1 MIESLPPLTASEW
14 LAKNTAVLLDVRT
27 AGEYSSEHIEGAVLL
42 TPEEMG
48 GIRARYPG
56 RELIFQC
63 AAGGRSRNA
72 CAAFQK
78 IDPQQPVYNLE
89 GGINA
94 WKQAG
99 LPTIQG
105 TRRHLPLDR
114 QVQLTIGILL
124 VAATTAGFLAD
135 PNWHLAALC
144 IGAGLTIAGTTGF
157 CGLARLLAR
166 MPWNRA
172 ATNT

>member
-1 MIESLPPLTASEW
+1 MNIESLPPLTAREW
-14 LAKNTAVLLDVRT
+14 LANNDAVLLDVRT
-27 AGEYSSEHIEGAVLL
+27 AGEYASEHIEGAVLL
-42 TPEEMG
+42 TPEDMG
-48 GIRARYPG
+48 NIRTRYPG
-56 RELIFQC
+56 RKLIFQC

-72 CAAFQK
+72 CTAFQK
-78 IDPQQPVYNLE
+78 IDPAQAVYNLE

-105 TRRHLPLDR
+105 TRRLLPLDR

-124 VAATTAGFLAD
+124 LAATTAGFLVHS
-135 PNWHLAALC
+135 NWHLVALG
-144 IGAGLTIAGTTGF
+144 IGAGLTVAGTTGF
-157 CGLARLLAR
+157 CGLARLLAC

-172 ATNT
+172 A